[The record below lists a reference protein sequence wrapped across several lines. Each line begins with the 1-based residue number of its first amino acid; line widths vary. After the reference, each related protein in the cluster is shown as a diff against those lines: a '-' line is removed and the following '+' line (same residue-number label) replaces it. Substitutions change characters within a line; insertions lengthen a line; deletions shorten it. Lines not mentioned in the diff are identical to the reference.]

1 MGPPAFKVVWFVR
14 GKSLFVSE
22 FTPSAPLGSV
32 VPASPD
38 YKPLLRRKTPVI
50 ALVGSD
56 GSGKTTVGEALLAWM
71 REQTPTQ
78 FCHLGKQTG
87 SWGRAIARVPLVGRK
102 VDNGIAKKAS
112 NTRRE
117 KGAGSLTALVIFV
130 LSMRRLVRFRKMRRL
145 HKEGYTILTDRY
157 PQAVIPGPMDGPG
170 LVARTPKNGFVKFL
184 TQIEQKV
191 YEHMATFRP
200 DIVLRLNV
208 DLQTALARKPDHRP
222 DALKQK
228 VADVPRLT
236 FNGAP
241 IVELDATQP
250 LEQVLET
257 ARTHVAAVLKAYGV

>member
-1 MGPPAFKVVWFVR
+1 
-14 GKSLFVSE
+14 
-22 FTPSAPLGSV
+22 
-32 VPASPD
+32 
-38 YKPLLRRKTPVI
+38 
-50 ALVGSD
+50 
-56 GSGKTTVGEALLAWM
+56 
-71 REQTPTQ
+71 
-78 FCHLGKQTG
+78 
-87 SWGRAIARVPLVGRK
+87 
-102 VDNGIAKKAS
+102 
-112 NTRRE
+112 
-117 KGAGSLTALVIFV
+117 
-130 LSMRRLVRFRKMRRL
+130 
-145 HKEGYTILTDRY
+145 
-157 PQAVIPGPMDGPG
+157 
-170 LVARTPKNGFVKFL
+170 PKNGFVKFL

-250 LEQVLET
+250 LEQVLAT